1 MATAT
6 THTADASRAELAAGD
21 AGSIAAPAPSALPA
35 GTVPGLSPEIR
46 SAIDSAVR
54 TGAEL
59 MRLRV
64 LKILSAE
71 LDSVTALR
79 IAEMVMRVEV

>member
-35 GTVPGLSPEIR
+35 GTVLDPAMRAAL
-46 SAIDSAVR
+46 DSSIKV
-54 TGAEL
+54 GAEA
-59 MRLRV
+59 MRCQVLR
-64 LKILSAE
+64 ILSAE
-71 LDSVTALR
+71 LDSATALR
-79 IAEMVMRVEV
+79 IAERVMRVEV